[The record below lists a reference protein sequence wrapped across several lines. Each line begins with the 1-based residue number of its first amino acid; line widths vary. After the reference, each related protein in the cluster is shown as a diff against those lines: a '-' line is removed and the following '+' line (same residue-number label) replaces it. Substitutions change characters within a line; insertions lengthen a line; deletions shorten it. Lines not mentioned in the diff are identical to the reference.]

1 MCSPKLLKECLWEI
15 SDQVILCCRSIVALE
30 VLVYKAFVDS
40 DDSWLIG
47 GRFMT
52 SKHAVSEELHGSRAA
67 QEPASLLSQRHA
79 TCR

>member
-1 MCSPKLLKECLWEI
+1 MCSPKLLKECLWEV
-15 SDQVILCCRSIVALE
+15 SDHVVLCCGCIVALE
-30 VLVYKAFVDS
+30 VLVYKAFVDR

-52 SKHAVSEELHGSRAA
+52 SKDAVSEELHGGRVA

-79 TCR
+79 TCL